1 MEKKIL
7 IFPFREIELLTL
19 VDGQSLKVTS
29 LFGIILN
36 KYSLI
41 VSCLGEIKQTTFFGL
56 ENFSPCMPNNF
67 AA

>member
-41 VSCLGEIKQTTFFGL
+41 VSCLGEIKQTTFFGF
-56 ENFSPCMPNNF
+56 ENFSPCIPNNF